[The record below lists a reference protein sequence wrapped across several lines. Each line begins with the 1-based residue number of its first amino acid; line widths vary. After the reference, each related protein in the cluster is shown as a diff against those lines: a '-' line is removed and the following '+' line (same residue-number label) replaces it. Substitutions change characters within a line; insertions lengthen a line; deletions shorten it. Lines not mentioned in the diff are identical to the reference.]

1 VEVNPFPGTVENN
14 HFRDTK
20 TPSLM
25 KKHLNSFA
33 KLAACIILMAGAFS
47 QTQADD
53 KKPDPTGTWTWSIPG
68 QNGGDAR
75 TVKLTLKAADDKL
88 TGTMSGGRA
97 GSEPAEIE
105 DGKIKKDEVS
115 FKVSREVNG
124 TKIVRK
130 YKGKLDGDTITGK
143 VEFERNGES
152 QSRDWE
158 AKREAAAAK

>member
-1 VEVNPFPGTVENN
+1 
-14 HFRDTK
+14 
-20 TPSLM
+20 M
-25 KKHLNSFA
+25 KQHLTSFA
-33 KLAACIILMAGAFS
+33 KLATCIVLMAGATS
-47 QTQADD
+47 QTQAADD
-53 KKPDPTGTWTWSIPG
+53 KKADPTGTWTWSIPG

-97 GSEPAEIE
+97 GSEQAEIE

-124 TKIVRK
+124 TKMVRK

-158 AKREAAAAK
+158 AKREPAAAK